1 VREAASASFP
11 PHAPGELNQ
20 GSGNPVFG
28 KTKEKAEA
36 WLAEQI
42 DGQANQIITAI
53 YSAVAVIIILILAV
67 VTRAS

>member
-1 VREAASASFP
+1 M
-11 PHAPGELNQ
+11 
-20 GSGNPVFG
+20 FG